1 MDKEKEGLSTPAQ
14 DAIGDA
20 AKANVDAVIKVAS
33 SAVTAFVDTLTGS
46 TKKARAGKK
55 RASKTKAA
63 SASKRGKTRP
73 GKKSVSATAPRRAVK
88 KTTAKK
94 PTTKKAPARR
104 KPATNARR
112 SSPRNP
118 GKVQRAARAETQSEQ

>member
-14 DAIGDA
+14 DAIADA

-46 TKKARAGKK
+46 TKKARGGKK
-55 RASKTKAA
+55 RVSKTKAA

-73 GKKSVSATAPRRAVK
+73 AKKSASATAPRRAIRKATV
-88 KTTAKK
+88 KK
-94 PTTKKAPARR
+94 PTPKKAPARR
-104 KPATNARR
+104 KPSTKARR
-112 SSPRNP
+112 SSSTKSRQ
-118 GKVQRAARAETQSEQ
+118 GSKIRSR